1 MNREIIFDISRWI
14 CLFIAWACAADLIA
28 NLSKWNILGLKSRL
42 DYILAAEF
50 MAWLWT
56 SAVIIANFI
65 PKLHGIF
72 TRTIGYKFTVLR
84 IVR

>member
-1 MNREIIFDISRWI
+1 MNREIIYDISRWI

-28 NLSKWNILGLKSRL
+28 NLSKLNILGLKSRL

-56 SAVIIANFI
+56 
-65 PKLHGIF
+65 
-72 TRTIGYKFTVLR
+72 R
-84 IVR
+84 